1 MPRDS
6 QSHRNDNAKV
16 DEKERSAVK
25 KTKLFLHIGH
35 GKTGT
40 SAIQSALA
48 IASEELAKQSIS
60 YPIQRSLRDRAS
72 RLEIT
77 SGNWQPKPEANLTEQ
92 LLKIGKNNPNDL
104 KIVLSSESLFWLI
117 PELIQSKGIWEN
129 YIDLHIIM
137 AVREIE
143 EMLSS
148 EYQQRVKRHGDS
160 MPLEQFIQA
169 RHFISSHHAKAAEII
184 DLMSRSGVANTIIN
198 YSSHKHDISR
208 IIFKLI
214 GAEELYPAKH
224 MDGAIINRSL
234 SKKELDILIT
244 INALYFSKFP
254 WISTKISD
262 ALIKNQPQLKAQQCK
277 LTKHQL
283 EKVYEKNNHY
293 LQTINSCLDP
303 SEQLTSLSTF
313 SHETAEA
320 ISPEHVQKIREEEA
334 ISLHLIGDTLQQVFT
349 EESKKKLSNDTVDAI
364 IRLSQSGKVSKT
376 TEVELLEVAKEN
388 RPQGHKLAKLLER
401 AKKQLSN
408 NQSDDQ

>member
-16 DEKERSAVK
+16 EEKERSAVK

-77 SGNWQPKPEANLTEQ
+77 SGNWKPNPKANLTEQ
-92 LLKIGKNNPNDL
+92 LLKIGKNNQNDL

-160 MPLEQFIQA
+160 IPLEQFIQA

-184 DLMSRSGVANTIIN
+184 DLMSRSAIANTIIN
-198 YSSHKHDISR
+198 YSIHKHDISR
-208 IIFKLI
+208 QIFKSI
-214 GAEELYPAKH
+214 GAEELYPTEN

-244 INALYFSKFP
+244 INALYYSKFP
-254 WISTKISD
+254 WISTRISD
-262 ALIKNQPQLKAQQCK
+262 ALIKNQPQLQAERCK
-277 LTKHQL
+277 LSKHQL
-283 EKVYEKNNHY
+283 AKVYEKNNHY
-293 LQTINSCLDP
+293 LQIINSCLDP

-313 SHETAEA
+313 IHETAEA
-320 ISPEHVQKIREEEA
+320 MSPEQVQKIRDEEA
-334 ISLHLIGDTLQQVFT
+334 ISIHLIGETLQQVIT
-349 EESKKKLSNDTVDAI
+349 EESKIKLSNDTVDAI
-364 IRLSQSGKVSKT
+364 IRLSQSGKLSKI
-376 TEVELLEVAKEN
+376 TEVELAPWTKTS
-388 RPQGHKLAKLLER
+388 QTIR
-401 AKKQLSN
+401 ARQKTTCKQPIGRLIEPN
-408 NQSDDQ
+408 